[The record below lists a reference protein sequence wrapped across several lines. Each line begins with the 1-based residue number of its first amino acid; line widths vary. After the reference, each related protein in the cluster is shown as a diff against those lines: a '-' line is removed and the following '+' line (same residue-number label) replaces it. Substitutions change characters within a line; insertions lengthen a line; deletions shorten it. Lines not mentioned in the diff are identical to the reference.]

1 MLYQY
6 MPYYQ
11 MLVIH
16 LKRNK
21 LVSKFISG
29 HGLVV
34 ETHFG
39 RIRIAD
45 SEFHHNMGNGIKTKF
60 VDGKWPMFDERDT
73 FCRATSVG
81 SNTFPTVMSAIPIRG
96 AYNSRCDQVSLYF
109 NESNSL
115 EKNIQYFTDSG
126 IE

>member
-1 MLYQY
+1 M
-6 MPYYQ
+6 
-11 MLVIH
+11 
-16 LKRNK
+16 
-21 LVSKFISG
+21 
-29 HGLVV
+29 V

-39 RIRIAD
+39 RIRISD

-96 AYNSRCDQVSLYF
+96 AFNSRCDQVSLHF
-109 NESNSL
+109 SNYSTL
-115 EKNIQYFTDSG
+115 LSTSAFGGECKTCHYRFSFRIHS
-126 IE
+126 